1 VQAIEVKRFEHQV
14 AIVTGAASGI
24 GRATAMRLAEE
35 GAAVVIAD
43 LNAQGAADVAGA
55 ISGQG
60 GRALAQEVDV
70 TDAPG
75 VKAMTARANEV
86 FGRVD
91 VLVSNAGWDR
101 AGPFADTDEELWD
114 RVIAINYRGHLA
126 TCHAVLPYMKEQ
138 GGGRIVTVASD
149 AGRVGSSGEVV
160 YSGAK
165 GAVIAFTKGLA
176 REVARD
182 GINVNCVAPGLVDT
196 PMLAG
201 INEGNEKLIAAIVRS
216 IPLGRT
222 GVPEEIA
229 AAICFLASRDAGY
242 ITGQTLSVNGGLTM
256 I

>member
-1 VQAIEVKRFEHQV
+1 VKRFENQV

-24 GRATAMRLAEE
+24 GRATAMRLAED
-35 GAAVVIAD
+35 GAAVVVAD
-43 LNAQGAADVAGA
+43 INGAGASDVAGA

-75 VKAMTARANEV
+75 VKAMTERANQA

-91 VLVSNAGWDR
+91 ILVSNAGWDR
-101 AGPFADTDEELWD
+101 AGPFAETDEELWD

-176 REVARD
+176 REVARV

-201 INEGNEKLIAAIVRS
+201 INEGNEKLIAAIIRS

-229 AAICFLASRDAGY
+229 AAICFLASRDATY

-256 I
+256 L